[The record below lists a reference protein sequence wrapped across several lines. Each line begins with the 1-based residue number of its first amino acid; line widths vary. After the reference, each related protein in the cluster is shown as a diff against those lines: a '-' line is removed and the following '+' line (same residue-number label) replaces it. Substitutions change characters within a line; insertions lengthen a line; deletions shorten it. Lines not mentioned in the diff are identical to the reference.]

1 MERRKLSEPEKLIGM
16 TENPMSVS
24 PDYLDDDLMIIDNI
38 KLLGVPGGI
47 RPNMNII
54 AICTQGKL
62 QSTMNDAPFEVH
74 ARQIFICPAETTIG
88 DLMVSP
94 DFEYVALC
102 ITTRALQLYL
112 RGYISVWNEFVY
124 VRKKRLFDMTDADMM
139 FYEKLYDLIRLC
151 LEYPEED
158 SDKNYRREVMKGFLS
173 TSLIGLC
180 NLLQREIQTQVVAPK
195 QNISLF
201 NQFLDI
207 LQRQQVKHRPVEYYA
222 SQLCISPKY
231 LTIICKKNSGKTA
244 NDWIREYTL
253 ADITYELRNTS
264 QSVKEISNKLG
275 FPNTSFF
282 GKYVRDHLGCT
293 PLEYR
298 ETTP

>member
-1 MERRKLSEPEKLIGM
+1 MERKNLTEAEKLISM
-16 TENPMSVS
+16 TETPDMVS

-38 KLLGVPGGI
+38 KILGVPGGI

-54 AICTQGKL
+54 AICMRGKL
-62 QSTMNDAPFEVH
+62 QSTMNGEPIVVRE
-74 ARQIFICPAETTIG
+74 RQVFVCPAETTIG
-88 DLMVSP
+88 ELMVSP

-102 ITTRALQLYL
+102 ITSRALQLFL
-112 RGYISVWNEFVY
+112 RGYISVWNEIVY
-124 VRKKRLFDMTDADMM
+124 VQKQRQFEMTELDLR
-139 FYEKLYDLIRLC
+139 FYEKIYDLIRLC
-151 LEYPEED
+151 LEYPGEEAD
-158 SDKNYRREVMKGFLS
+158 RGYRREVLQGFLS
-173 TSLIGLC
+173 ASLVGLC
-180 NLLQREIQTQVVAPK
+180 NLLQRHTELEVPAPK

-201 NQFLDI
+201 NQFLDL
-207 LQRQQVKHRPVEYYA
+207 LQRQQVKHRSVEHYA

-231 LTIICKKNSGKTA
+231 LTMICKKNSGKTA

-253 ADITYELRNTS
+253 ADITYELRNTTR
-264 QSVKEISNKLG
+264 SVKEISNRLG

-298 ETTP
+298 GQG